1 MFLDPISEAIAHFIG
16 HFNLLSEQA
25 RMREAYDRIKAVA
38 DEEHDTDPLG
48 NIDAAGTQDHEL
60 VDFDPGVRYVDSGDP
75 IPPGAV
81 MPVGGFYQPQMPDLG
96 RLGVP
101 EPANPDLLRVAAGGG
116 GGGSLQFMVEPPSIL
131 AALIKQDIWLAD
143 HDYFNNSD
151 IKIEPL
157 DAEEAWR
164 QLTALAGK
172 AKTLDWFDDQADLSA
187 EDGIGDFMMS
197 ARDGLDHF
205 DQPYEGDASVS
216 VLHEA
221 SLSGS
226 WVNGQTA
233 TELPSYVANLPPSLQ
248 PTDDENGQGPINAL
262 ETGGFHDLS
271 AGSNMMINQAG
282 LASSWIVSPVILV
295 NGDSVNLD
303 VISQINVIHDVDSNG
318 AGAGFGSGPA
328 QANGLFNI
336 ASFNVLSNPVNGPAG
351 EPGEPLIFPQDWAVT
366 TIDGNIVFLN
376 WIEQYSLMSD
386 GDTTVLS
393 ASGSATVTVSGGN
406 LAIND
411 VSLLDLGHYY
421 DLIIIGGDIYHA
433 NIINQLNLLLDDDH
447 IWTLG
452 EHPVQAGGTIGTGEN
467 LLWNQA
473 AINKFGTMNFEG
485 LDGDYL
491 QTLQNFLSGDETI
504 EDGVLMDSAFA
515 GLGALRVL
523 YVTGDML
530 DLQYLKQTNILGDQ
544 DQVALAGELLQA
556 SGQADWTIETGEN
569 ALANFATIT
578 DAGVDATIHVGG
590 EQYSDALLYQA
601 ELISTEPLPGSG
613 DPLALA
619 NEAVAFLADDVTV
632 QDNGEGGNQS
642 YIYAEETPADIMQT
656 VLA

>member
-16 HFNLLSEQA
+16 HFNLLNEQA

-38 DEEHDTDPLG
+38 DEQKDANQLG
-48 NIDAAGTQDHEL
+48 NIDAAGSENHDL
-60 VDFDPGVRYVDSGDP
+60 VDFDPGVRYVDTGDP

-81 MPVGGFYQPQMPDLG
+81 PPVRDFYQPQMPDLG

-101 EPANPDLLRVAAGGG
+101 EPVNPDLLRVAAGGG
-116 GGGSLQFMVEPPSIL
+116 GGGSTQFVVEPPSSM
-131 AALIKQDIWLAD
+131 AALIKQDIWLSD
-143 HDYFNNSD
+143 HDYFNTTD
-151 IKIEPL
+151 IDVEPL

-172 AKTLDWFDDQADLSA
+172 AKTLDWFDDQADLSS
-187 EDGIGDFMMS
+187 EDGIGEFVEA

-205 DQPYEGDASVS
+205 DQPYEGDAAVT
-216 VLHEA
+216 VIHEM

-233 TELPSYVANLPPSLQ
+233 TELPSYVENLPPSLQ
-248 PTDDENGQGPINAL
+248 PSDGEDGAGPVNAV
-262 ETGGFHDLS
+262 ETGGFHDLT

-282 LASSWIVSPVILV
+282 LASSWVVSPVILV
-295 NGDSVNLD
+295 NGDSINLD
-303 VISQINVIHDVDSNG
+303 IISQINVIHDVDSNG
-318 AGAGFGSGPA
+318 AGAGFSSGPS

-336 ASFNVLSNPVNGPAG
+336 ASFNVMPNPVSAPAG
-351 EPGEPLIFPQDWAVT
+351 EPGQPVIFPDNWAVT
-366 TIDGNIVFLN
+366 TIDGNIIFLN

-393 ASGSATVTVSGGN
+393 ASGAATVTVSGGN
-406 LAIND
+406 VAVND

-421 DLIIIGGDIYHA
+421 DLIIIGGDMYHA
-433 NIINQLNLLLDDDH
+433 NIINQLNLLLDDDQV
-447 IWTLG
+447 WTLG
-452 EHPVQAGGTIGTGEN
+452 EHPVDAGGNIGTSGN

-485 LDGDYL
+485 LEGDYL
-491 QTLQNFLSGDETI
+491 QTLQNFLAGDESV
-504 EDGVLMDSAFA
+504 EDGVLMDPAFA
-515 GLGALRVL
+515 GLGAIRVL

-544 DQVALAGELLQA
+544 DLVALAGEQLLA
-556 SGQADWTIETGEN
+556 SAQADWTVETGEN
-569 ALANFATIT
+569 ALANFATII

-601 ELISTEPLPGSG
+601 ELISTEPLPGG
-613 DPLALA
+613 NDPLALA
-619 NEAVAFLADDVTV
+619 NEAVAFLAEDVTV
-632 QDNGEGGNQS
+632 QDNPDGGDQS
-642 YIYAEETPADIMQT
+642 YIHAEETPADIMQT